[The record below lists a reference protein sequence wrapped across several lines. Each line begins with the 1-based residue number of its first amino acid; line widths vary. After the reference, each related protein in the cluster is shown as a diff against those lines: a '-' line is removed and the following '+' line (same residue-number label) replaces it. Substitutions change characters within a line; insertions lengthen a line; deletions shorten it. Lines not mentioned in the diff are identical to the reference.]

1 MRKKYWDPVKA
12 VIKLWV
18 PQNEGKFPLYL
29 RKF

>member
-12 VIKLWV
+12 VIELWV
-18 PQNEGKFPLYL
+18 PQNEGEILLYL